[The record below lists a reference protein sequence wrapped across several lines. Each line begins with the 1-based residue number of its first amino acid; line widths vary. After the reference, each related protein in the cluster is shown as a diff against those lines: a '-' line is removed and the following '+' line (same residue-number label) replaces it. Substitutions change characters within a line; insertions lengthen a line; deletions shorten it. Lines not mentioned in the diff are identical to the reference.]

1 MTQVPVQPTSDAD
14 VAARLDFA
22 AGALGAA
29 GHEVT
34 DPFVL
39 ELCERVAR
47 QQITGDQAVAEI
59 RRRHRQG

>member
-34 DPFVL
+34 DPGLVSLIQRF
-39 ELCERVAR
+39 AR
-47 QQITGDQAVAEI
+47 GEISIEEAGRLGDQLAAG
-59 RRRHRQG
+59 R